1 MKDYE
6 IVIGLE
12 IHAEVN
18 TNSKVFCSCKN
29 EFGSAPNTNCCPVCV
44 GLPGALPVLN
54 KKAVEYTIKAGLA
67 LGCEINDIA
76 VFERKNYFYPDLS
89 KAYQISQLV
98 KPLCL
103 GGGIELDNGKFAR
116 LNRIHL
122 EEDAGKLTHKNQT
135 IGTLVDYNRGGIP
148 LMEIVTE
155 PDISSADEAV
165 EFLTKLR
172 RTLIYS
178 GVANCRMEQGGMRCD
193 VNLSVKEK
201 GSNVLGTRTE
211 MKNLNSFKMVRRA
224 IEYEAKRQIEE
235 LENGGKIIQQTRKWD
250 DNKGKSFPMR
260 SKENSN
266 DYRYF
271 PDPDLL
277 TIEIDH
283 EDVKEIRKTIPLL
296 AEGRKKIYVEKYGLP
311 EYDAK
316 ILTNDKFI
324 SDYFEN
330 CLRIAHMPKQ
340 ISNWIM
346 TDVLKL
352 LKDYPTEDLTDIIS
366 ETNLMEIIALVDKRE
381 ITRPNSKALFEIVAN
396 KTLARNA
403 DKFDSETLVKDES
416 TDEISARAIAEAQ
429 GMLNSFSH
437 EELVAAVEKTLTEF
451 ASARKDYT
459 ETPDKVLRF
468 YIGKVMAFSKG
479 LANPQ
484 EAERLLKKELETLS

>member
-1 MKDYE
+1 
-6 IVIGLE
+6 
-12 IHAEVN
+12 
-18 TNSKVFCSCKN
+18 
-29 EFGSAPNTNCCPVCV
+29 
-44 GLPGALPVLN
+44 
-54 KKAVEYTIKAGLA
+54 
-67 LGCEINDIA
+67 
-76 VFERKNYFYPDLS
+76 
-89 KAYQISQLV
+89 
-98 KPLCL
+98 
-103 GGGIELDNGKFAR
+103 
-116 LNRIHL
+116 
-122 EEDAGKLTHKNQT
+122 
-135 IGTLVDYNRGGIP
+135 
-148 LMEIVTE
+148 
-155 PDISSADEAV
+155 
-165 EFLTKLR
+165 
-172 RTLIYS
+172 
-178 GVANCRMEQGGMRCD
+178 
-193 VNLSVKEK
+193 
-201 GSNVLGTRTE
+201 

-277 TIEIDH
+277 TIEIDR
-283 EDVKEIRKTIPLL
+283 EDVEEIRKTIPLL

-330 CLRIAHMPKQ
+330 CLKIAHMPKQ

-437 EELVAAVEKTLTEF
+437 EELVAAVEKALTEF

-484 EAERLLKKELETLS
+484 EAERLLKERL